1 MPTIELVLQ
10 RVHPDDLAV
19 TRQVIDRAARDRQD
33 FDFEHRLLMP
43 DGSVK
48 HLHVVAHP
56 VKDEPGDLQFMG
68 AIMDVTARKSAEGA
82 MRDSEQRYRHLFHHM
97 PIAMFQLDAREL
109 AKLFREFRA
118 QGVTDLSAY
127 PGRNPDFLH
136 RAMDALVVNE
146 VNDRSVQM
154 FGARDASELA
164 GSLTRYWSVS
174 PEAFQRGLE
183 TRFRGERIFQE
194 ETKVATLDGRVI
206 DVLCTSA
213 RLGRADELETSLV
226 S

>member
-68 AIMDVTARKSAEGA
+68 AIMDVTARKSAEEA

-109 AKLFREFRA
+109 AKLFRELRA
-118 QGVTDLSAY
+118 QGADGSECLS
-127 PGRNPDFLH
+127 G
-136 RAMDALVVNE
+136 
-146 VNDRSVQM
+146 
-154 FGARDASELA
+154 
-164 GSLTRYWSVS
+164 
-174 PEAFQRGLE
+174 PEP
-183 TRFRGERIFQE
+183 RFPPSRH
-194 ETKVATLDGRVI
+194 
-206 DVLCTSA
+206 
-213 RLGRADELETSLV
+213 GRAGRERGQ
-226 S
+226 